1 MRSTCFGEDTT
12 LLLFMCVT
20 QSEYTKGTRLTLSF
34 IKSLSLVSWKDGL
47 MLMNV
52 IKLISSPF
60 FDSKISNTALANP
73 PTLLSILHLY

>member
-1 MRSTCFGEDTT
+1 
-12 LLLFMCVT
+12 MCVT

-73 PTLLSILHLY
+73 PHAPFHSAPLLDEKIKGLKITQ